1 MRTTSARRA
10 GAALAAAVAL
20 TGCAETG
27 EPANTSFTAAEE
39 LRATEPV
46 RQTFVA
52 TNDGLT
58 LVRVWIGTYG
68 VPGPSGTLTATISDA
83 SGPVREVGLGG
94 AGLRDLQAQSI
105 VFEPIPDSAG
115 RTFEVALAWDGV
127 NRAAVLT
134 NEFDAYPDGE
144 ASTGGD
150 LRFEI
155 GTADRIGAAGN
166 VVASTATHVADRV
179 ADDPVFWL
187 VWLSGLV
194 ALGVV
199 AMRRRRQPADEPS
212 REPTEP

>member
-1 MRTTSARRA
+1 MRTMLARRA
-10 GAALAAAVAL
+10 GASLAVVVML

-39 LRATEPV
+39 LRATDPI

-52 TNDGLT
+52 TSDGLM

-83 SGPVREVGLGG
+83 SGPVREVELPG

-115 RTFEVALAWDGV
+115 RRFEVALAWSGLH
-127 NRAAVLT
+127 RTAVLK
-134 NEFDAYPDGE
+134 NEFDAYTDGE

-150 LRFEI
+150 LRFEV
-155 GTADRIGAAGN
+155 GTADRVAAASN
-166 VVASTATHVADRV
+166 VVSSTIAHLADRV
-179 ADDPVFWL
+179 ARDPVFWL

-194 ALGVV
+194 ALGVA

-212 REPTEP
+212 REPAEP